1 MTLEEA
7 QVYVGSERYIAGAV
21 FSVVR
26 CFQVV
31 LMVNRSA
38 PQVLG
43 NAVGGPYR
51 PVEQEPDYEVYM
63 MWSGVTRGG
72 LCGRTPVRRWV
83 ALPHSFD
90 EYRASRGVV
99 RRPQGTV
106 VRDLRGQCSRH
117 TPPPPVTSRAP

>member
-7 QVYVGSERYIAGAV
+7 QVYVGSERYTAGAV

-38 PQVLG
+38 PQALG
-43 NAVGGPYR
+43 SAVGGPYR

-83 ALPHSFD
+83 ALPHTF
-90 EYRASRGVV
+90 EEHMAHCG
-99 RRPQGTV
+99 RP
-106 VRDLRGQCSRH
+106 
-117 TPPPPVTSRAP
+117 

>member
-38 PQVLG
+38 PQALG
-43 NAVGGPYR
+43 SAVGGPYR

-72 LCGRTPVRRWV
+72 ICGRTPARRWV
-83 ALPHSFD
+83 VLPHTFE
-90 EYRASRGVV
+90 EYRRTAA
-99 RRPQGTV
+99 
-106 VRDLRGQCSRH
+106 DLRSQHSRH
-117 TPPPPVTSRAP
+117 HPLPVTSRAP